1 MMIGWSIENQL
12 CSGKA
17 VVIAEALWVMPFRS
31 SVLPPVGVFAVDISL
46 DATMQ
51 PILFSTSNIS
61 LVATVGTTSS
71 RRAIHNGTSLDAK
84 FVLRLAVEQ

>member
-1 MMIGWSIENQL
+1 MMIGWIIENQL

-17 VVIAEALWVMPFRS
+17 AVVAEALWVIPFSS
-31 SVLPPVGVFAVDISL
+31 SVLHPVGMFAVDISL

-71 RRAIHNGTSLDAK
+71 RRAIHNGTSVDAT
-84 FVLRLAVEQ
+84 FVLRVAVEQ